1 MAMGAGLGGTGLS
14 GLLTA
19 ALPLIGIVSLL
30 HSRRQRRNGH
40 PPVPDEAY
48 ERRRAATLES
58 ERRMA
63 AYLAQSRSGGYEALE
78 DDAQEIRR

>member
-1 MAMGAGLGGTGLS
+1 MGAGLGGTGLS

-19 ALPLIGIVSLL
+19 FLPLIGIVTLL
-30 HSRRQRRNGH
+30 RSRQKRRDGL
-40 PPVPDEAY
+40 PPAPDDAF

-63 AYLAQSRSGGYEALE
+63 AYLAQSRSGGYQALE
-78 DDAQEIRR
+78 DDEQEITR